1 MKKIT
6 ILLLSFALIV
16 CIISCKPSDDKI
28 NEAVKMALSANAALG
43 TVTTSVKDGVVTLG
57 GEVEDD
63 DLKALA
69 ETTIRDVKGVKSVVN
84 GLKVKPKGPT
94 PEELNRMADDALL
107 ARVTDAFT
115 RYKVKGITAAVA
127 DSIVTLTGD
136 IKRSDLQNAMK
147 AAMEAAPKKVENKL
161 NILK

>member
-1 MKKIT
+1 MQKIT
-6 ILLLSFALIV
+6 IITLWFASMV

-28 NEAVKMALSANAALG
+28 NEAVKMALSANGALS
-43 TVTTSVKDGVVTLG
+43 TVTASVKEGVVTLV
-57 GEVEDD
+57 GEVEDES
-63 DLKALA
+63 LRSLA

-84 GLKVKPKGPT
+84 SLTVKPAGPT
-94 PEELNRMADDALL
+94 PEELNRMADDALQ
-107 ARVTDAFT
+107 AKVTDGFT
-115 RYKVKGITAAVA
+115 RYKVAGVTAAVS